1 MNRKLCIHRTEEKW
15 RKNMLQTLIN
25 IYNTLSLVE
34 TKGQSSIYMGAS
46 LSTLRELIEEEQA
59 KEKLNEDTE
68 KATL

>member
-1 MNRKLCIHRTEEKW
+1 
-15 RKNMLQTLIN
+15 MLQTLIN